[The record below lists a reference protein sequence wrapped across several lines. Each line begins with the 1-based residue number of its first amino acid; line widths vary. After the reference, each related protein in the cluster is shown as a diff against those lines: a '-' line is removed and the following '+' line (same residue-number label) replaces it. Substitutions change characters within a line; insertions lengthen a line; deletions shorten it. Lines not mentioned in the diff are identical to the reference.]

1 VASDKKRVL
10 VVDDDPELLQLVRI
24 LLGRAGVEVVTAGD
38 ADAAK
43 LALSGISTPDLMIL
57 DVMLPDVS
65 GVEFLRQM
73 RAERAMD
80 EVPVLMLSA
89 LIDPDQI
96 RVALDAGADRY
107 LTKPYVANS
116 LVSIVQELLN
126 HGRRR
131 VAS

>member
-1 VASDKKRVL
+1 MDKKRVL

-24 LLGRAGVEVVTAGD
+24 LLGRAGVDVVTAGD
-38 ADAAK
+38 ADAARV
-43 LALSGISTPDLMIL
+43 ALSGISAPDLMIL

-73 RAERAMD
+73 RDEAVFD

-116 LVSIVQELLN
+116 LVSIVQELLRN
-126 HGRRR
+126 GRRR
-131 VAS
+131 VTT